1 MPTLVHIG
9 AGNIGRGFVAP
20 LFTAA
25 GWTVVFIDVNQQLV
39 EELNRRGSYRVR
51 EVDNEGEEVVRV
63 APVKAIHGAD
73 AAAVTAALAGADLAS
88 TAVGLG
94 VLDRLGTVFAAAVA
108 KRERP
113 LDVLVC
119 ENGLDAHERLRAAV
133 AKADPAAATRIG
145 FVRTSIGRMIPAPSS
160 VDGAEGEEVDLLDIA
175 VEPYGNLPVERSAF
189 LGAVP
194 AVRGIDGAED
204 FDLIIRQKLYLHN
217 LTHACLAYS
226 GARKGY
232 ATIPQCA
239 TDTRLA
245 ASVRSAGFEAAE
257 ALARAH
263 GRTEVE
269 RARLRRENRD
279 LVEDLL
285 ERYGNRRLNDPVA
298 RVGRDP
304 WRKLAADD
312 RIVGAARLCLAQG
325 VHPTAIMRHL
335 LDACAW
341 QPAADEPQAARWREL
356 QTRGPIA
363 ILTAVTGLPAT
374 EPLMQQV
381 RETILD
387 QRRAAAVKTLRAANV
402 VVTPAEASALEI
414 ADFGLDRF
422 EQFGLAIL
430 VYVNTERCCAKELV
444 MLPGQLCPEHR
455 HPPLEGEPGKEETF
469 RVRAGE
475 VDLFLPGHKKDSD
488 EKASALRH
496 VPADKHGAMTVFRRV
511 HLAPGDQYTLKPN
524 TPHWFV
530 AGSQGAVVSEFS
542 TRSRDEAD
550 IFTDPEI
557 QRVPDAV

>member
-25 GWTVVFIDVNQQLV
+25 GWTVVFIDVNQRLV
-39 EELNRRGSYRVR
+39 DEINRRGSFRVR

-63 APVKAIHGAD
+63 SPVKAIHGAD
-73 AAAVTAALAGADLAS
+73 ATAVAAALANADLAS
-88 TAVGLG
+88 TAVGVG
-94 VLDRLGTVFAAAVA
+94 VLNRLGGVFAAAVTQ
-108 KRERP
+108 RDRP

-133 AKADPAAATRIG
+133 VAVDPAAAARIG
-145 FVRTSIGRMIPAPSS
+145 FVRTSIGRMIPAPSPA
-160 VDGAEGEEVDLLDIA
+160 DGVEVDLLDIA

-194 AVRGIDGAED
+194 AVRGIDGAQD

-239 TDTRLA
+239 ADTRLV

-263 GRTEVE
+263 GHTDVE

-304 WRKLAADD
+304 WRKLASDD

-341 QPAADEPQAARWREL
+341 QPADDEPQSSRWREL
-356 QTRGPIA
+356 QMRGPLA
-363 ILTAVTGLPAT
+363 ILTAVTNLPAS
-374 EPLMQQV
+374 EPLMQQI

-387 QRRAAAVKTLRAANV
+387 QRRAAAVKALRTANV
-402 VVTPAEASALEI
+402 VVTPAEAGAIEI

-444 MLPGQLCPEHR
+444 MLPGQICPEHR
-455 HPPLEGEPGKEETF
+455 HPPIDGEPGKEETF

-475 VDLFLPGHKKDSD
+475 VDLFLPGHKQDSD
-488 EKASALRH
+488 EKTSALRH
-496 VPADKHGAMTVFRRV
+496 VPADKHGAMTMYKRV

-530 AGSQGAVVSEFS
+530 AGNQGAVVSEFS